1 MTSSSSAGSIWSSFP
16 IWFLLYPVALGGP
29 FCADYLVRYQ
39 KSGTWPE
46 LVAVLGSGQLLP
58 SLAVLALGSAVSMY
72 QSGVDRPPWIRYASI
87 MLGGAGVTSTLLFAV
102 TTAELVD
109 ALPYQKAGLRLR
121 TVTQSLWL
129 AAFVLSVSAYGNWL
143 AAHRRVG
150 NA

>member
-1 MTSSSSAGSIWSSFP
+1 MTSSSGASSIWSYFP

-29 FCADYLVRYQ
+29 FGADYLVRYQ
-39 KSGTWPE
+39 KSGSWPD

-72 QSGVDRPPWIRYASI
+72 QSGTDRPAWIRYAAI
-87 MLGGAGVTSTLLFAV
+87 LLGAAGVTSTLLFAV

-109 ALPYQKAGLRLR
+109 ALPYEKASLRAR

-129 AAFVLSVSAYGNWL
+129 AALVIVVSACANWL
-143 AAHRRVG
+143 ALGRRI
-150 NA
+150 AQS